1 MPKVS
6 SEYRIKKKEEI
17 VDAAARV
24 LIRKT
29 LYEINMTDLIKEA
42 NLSKGGIYL
51 YYKDIDEILI
61 DLMDR
66 EFKALN
72 FKERIDE
79 VLIEKYSVKDR
90 LSNLLKLY
98 ATYLQESSILAG
110 KMQFELTI
118 LLTQNRDR
126 ALKIRDRV
134 SIGETGEY
142 FTKSVIELIINNF
155 RESKDSPIKV
165 NDVIEYF
172 QCFIEG
178 VLEVFVLERCY
189 KFSVMNIDLDK
200 MMKMLY
206 LNIEQMMGLK

>member
-1 MPKVS
+1 M
-6 SEYRIKKKEEI
+6 YRELVIKAYADDEIKKI
-17 VDAAARV
+17 D
-24 LIRKT
+24 LIRNSG
-29 LYEINMTDLIKEA
+29 INMTDLIKEA

-51 YYKDIDEILI
+51 YYKDIDEIII

-79 VLIEKYSVKDR
+79 VLIEKNSVKDR

-98 ATYLQESSILAG
+98 ARYLEESSILAG
-110 KMQFELTI
+110 KMKFELTI
-118 LLTQNRDR
+118 LLTQNKDR

-134 SIGETGEY
+134 SISETREY

-155 RESKDSPIKV
+155 SESKDSTIKV

-178 VLEVFVLERCY
+178 VQEVLVLERCY
-189 KFSVMNIDLDK
+189 KFSIF
-200 MMKMLY
+200 
-206 LNIEQMMGLK
+206 